1 MPDDMILPTPHISSE
16 YCLIP
21 VLVPTVLTSTEPDQ
35 AAETHVLYEG
45 NPSCLF
51 WCFEIIEGSLQI
63 SVIQEWKY

>member
-51 WCFEIIEGSLQI
+51 
-63 SVIQEWKY
+63 